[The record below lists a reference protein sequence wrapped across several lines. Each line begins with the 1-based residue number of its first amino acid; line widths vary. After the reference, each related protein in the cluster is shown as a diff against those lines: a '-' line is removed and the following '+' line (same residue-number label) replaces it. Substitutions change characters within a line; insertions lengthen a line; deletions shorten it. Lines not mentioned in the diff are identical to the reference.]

1 MAGALL
7 AAAELR
13 LRAEERGVVYL
24 WESGRRFATAP
35 GTRGTNARSYH
46 EREIAWGPARDGV
59 FRTVAL
65 GDSTTWGTGAAEEA
79 WPRQAGRLLGAGH
92 EVLNLSHYGYDVAQI
107 AAVLREDVPAL
118 RPDLV
123 IYAAYTNDP
132 VPTRAIDVGGGTVW
146 VASEGL
152 FPRPLRR
159 ASAVVR
165 RVEGAML
172 CGRLDDAADWEFYAQ
187 GLAAIA
193 EASRAQG
200 VPLWVIGL
208 APWALAADDP
218 ACAVDCRAHADVER
232 RQAEVSAALGLPH
245 VRALPALAEAA
256 RAGRDLAPPDRRDW
270 QHAGR
275 DGHAVIAEVAVPWI
289 AAVRGLRDTPIV
301 P

>member
-1 MAGALL
+1 
-7 AAAELR
+7 
-13 LRAEERGVVYL
+13 
-24 WESGRRFATAP
+24 
-35 GTRGTNARSYH
+35 
-46 EREIAWGPARDGV
+46 V
-59 FRTVAL
+59 FRTVVL
-65 GDSTTWGTGAAEEA
+65 GDSTTWGTGPAEEA
-79 WPRQAGRLLGAGH
+79 WPRQAERRLGSGH

-172 CGRLDDAADWEFYAQ
+172 RGRLDDAPDWDVYARGLGEIAAAADELGAK
-187 GLAAIA
+187 LL
-193 EASRAQG
+193 
-200 VPLWVIGL
+200 VLGL
-208 APWALAADDP
+208 APWALAAEDSSCD
-218 ACAVDCRAHADVER
+218 AGCRAHADRER
-232 RQAEVSAALGLPH
+232 RQAEMSAARGLVH
-245 VRALPALAEAA
+245 VRALPALTEAA
-256 RAGRDLAPPDRRDW
+256 RAGRDLAPSDRRDW

-275 DGHAVIAEVAVPWI
+275 DGHAVIAELAVTSI